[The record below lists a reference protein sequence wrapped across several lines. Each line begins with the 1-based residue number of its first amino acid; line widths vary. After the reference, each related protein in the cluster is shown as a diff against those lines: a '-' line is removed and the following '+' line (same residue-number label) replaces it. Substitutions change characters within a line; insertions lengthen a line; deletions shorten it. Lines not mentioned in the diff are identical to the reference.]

1 MTVNQIYALI
11 NTINADSIKGEIN
24 VVDAASFVNF
34 GNLVLTSSEN
44 KEKFYNTLVD
54 RIGKTVFAIREYEK
68 KNRNV
73 TVDAFTF
80 GSILQKISYKL
91 QNAENNST
99 WDNAPL
105 NPYTLEPKGGIEQKL
120 FATELGTWAYTDVI
134 LDSQLNSAFV
144 NEMAF
149 SGFVNGL
156 YIRMRNSLEVAKEN
170 TDNVAIASL
179 VAEVFNEV
187 KTATKNSRR
196 ARNLLAEYNA
206 LHPTTTLTESNCWES
221 EEFLEFCCV
230 EMGTVIPFMGRMTS
244 MFNNGEVERVTRP
257 EDLIVEV
264 NSVFEKKYD
273 VYLKANTFHDSMV
286 ALPNYESVAYWL
298 FPTDPMLIKIGPNET
313 ATEIKNVIAIFRDK
327 DAVVDT
333 FENEKTVSM
342 YDSINERTYVK
353 ASCNR
358 RFIADTSENVVFFYV
373 ADAV

>member
-1 MTVNQIYALI
+1 MKNMAMNRKGEKKMTVNQIYALI
-11 NTINADSIKGEIN
+11 NAINADSIKGEIN
-24 VVDAASFVNF
+24 VVDGSSFVNF
-34 GNLVLTSSEN
+34 GSLVLSSSEN

-91 QNAENNST
+91 QDAENNST
-99 WDNAPL
+99 WDKAPL
-105 NPYTLEPKGGIEQKL
+105 NPYTLEPKGGVVQKL

-149 SGFVNGL
+149 AGFVNGL

-179 VAEVFNEV
+179 VAEVYNEV
-187 KTATKNSRR
+187 KPATKNARR
-196 ARNLLAEYNA
+196 ARNLLAEYKA
-206 LHPTTTLTESNCWES
+206 LHPDIAITEETCWES
-221 EEFLEFCCV
+221 DKFLEYCCV

-244 MFNNGEVERVTRP
+244 MYNNGEVERVTKP
-257 EDLIVEV
+257 DDLIVEV

-273 VYLKANTFHDSMV
+273 VYLKANTFHDTMV

-298 FPTDPMLIKIGPNET
+298 FPTDPMLIK
-313 ATEIKNVIAIFRDK
+313 R
-327 DAVVDT
+327 
-333 FENEKTVSM
+333 
-342 YDSINERTYVK
+342 
-353 ASCNR
+353 
-358 RFIADTSENVVFFYV
+358 
-373 ADAV
+373 